1 MMWTKKTPKFK
12 VTTDIRNM
20 LLADSDIAALIG
32 EKAFPV
38 IAPEDTTGMYIIYQ
52 RDQYSVERTKMGT
65 VLDVCRV
72 YIDIIGDNYEST
84 QDLAEKVYK
93 VLDGDHPNGLRI
105 YLADSTEDVV
115 GDGINKKYIQV
126 LLFEISNH

>member
-1 MMWTKKTPKFK
+1 MWTKTTPKFK
-12 VTTDIRNM
+12 VTTEIRSM
-20 LLADSDIAALIG
+20 LLADDSISEIIG
-32 EKAFPV
+32 GKIFPV
-38 IAPEDTTGMYIIYQ
+38 IATEDTTGMYIIYQ

-72 YIDIIGDNYEST
+72 YIDIIGDDYDST
-84 QDLAEKVYK
+84 QDLAERVYN